1 MASRKWVKLGRR
13 LRGLRRSIELTQIE
27 LANRLAGHNLLI
39 DHTLISKYERGERR
53 PDRERLLILLRVF
66 GRHLV
71 LESPREANEILWL
84 AEYSSL
90 SPEEEISLFEGRVTT
105 SDLGTSIP
113 DEMETG
119 DAVASPQGSEI
130 PSHHPPR
137 DDQRHPIREPRF
149 DYLAIVLWLIY
160 LEVLEIWHNLS
171 HEIVHI
177 SDVNWNGIAVPFGGA
192 ILLVIVFLVVR
203 KPLGRALIVCFSAI
217 TVSILLVTVFHSWG
231 IILPTFSTMGGV
243 LLGLLLFIQGPGY
256 FWPQLG
262 KPWPFHSLTD
272 KFLTVHKTLEEHEDA
287 KFALILTA
295 SGTIILIIVGIAMMV
310 VLFMPPLGTHG
321 EDQLFAVPP
330 GLSGHNQEYAARV
343 VWAIKIILGFLML
356 FLIISRWWTL
366 PLLKFVF
373 QVRTG
378 NGARK

>member
-1 MASRKWVKLGRR
+1 MASRKWKKLGRR
-13 LRGLRRSIELTQIE
+13 LRLLRLSTDLTQIE
-27 LANRLAGHNLLI
+27 LTNRLERHNLLI

-66 GRHLV
+66 VIHLV
-71 LESPREANEILWL
+71 LESPLEANEMLQL
-84 AEYSSL
+84 AEYNSL
-90 SPEEEISLFEGRVTT
+90 SPEEEIHLFEGRDTT
-105 SDLGTSIP
+105 SYLGNSTPTKI
-113 DEMETG
+113 ETG
-119 DAVASPQGSEI
+119 DDFISALRSKILSR
-130 PSHHPPR
+130 HPPR
-137 DDQRHPIREPRF
+137 DDQRYPIREPRF
-149 DYLAIVLWLIY
+149 DFMIIALWLIY
-160 LEVLEIWHNLS
+160 LEVLEIWHNVS
-171 HEIVHI
+171 NEIVHI
-177 SDVNWNGIAVPFGGA
+177 PDTNWNGVAVPIGGA
-192 ILLVIVFLVVR
+192 VFLVIVFLIVR
-203 KPLGRALIVCFSAI
+203 NPLGRALIICFSAI
-217 TVSILLVTVFHSWG
+217 ATSILLVTVFHTWG
-231 IILPTFSTMGGV
+231 IIFPTFSTMGGI

-262 KPWPFHSLTD
+262 KPWPFHSLSD
-272 KFLTVHKTLEEHEDA
+272 KFLTVRKTPEEHENA

-295 SGTIILIIVGIAMMV
+295 SGTIMLILVGIAMMV

-330 GLSGHNQEYAARV
+330 GLSGQNQEYAARV

-378 NGARK
+378 NGSRK